1 MMKDMIIVFQVGLIL
16 IGNLPGWK
24 LEGFFFFPFIDFIIM
39 GDLPNDERYDN
50 CFSSWSNSHR

>member
-24 LEGFFFFPFIDFIIM
+24 LEAFIVMVDFP
-39 GDLPNDERYDN
+39 N
-50 CFSSWSNSHR
+50 